1 MPGRSRNGLHEDRDF
16 SDVVIAMPRWIRAAN
31 RAPLRH
37 PAELLRVAAGCL
49 LARGAWQADAAADGG
64 ARVRGREGSPT
75 STSTIPTTWAPMPA
89 RRAGDPRPGPVGERS
104 GDALLFEPRLQDRRL
119 HQPRS
124 GGASRGDRPD
134 QARHRRRARRRQHPD
149 DDLARPGRV
158 RLRVP
163 GRLRPAVGRRD
174 RRHPRG
180 GAARSGLHDQHR
192 VQAQRAAVLQPAA
205 RLRHDAAGAE
215 GDRPA
220 EPRRHARLRARAVCR
235 RAAGLR
241 RRADRPAQPD
251 PGAAPQRR
259 LRQARRRAD
268 GGGGARA
275 ADGGAAA
282 PGVSRRLRR
291 ADLLRH
297 LPRSHRPR
305 SGAGMRGQH
314 RHGARHAAG
323 RGTLDADNRLGAA
336 MAEQDPV
343 AAQRVVQDA
352 MLGG

>member
-64 ARVRGREGSPT
+64 ARVRGRR
-75 STSTIPTTWAPMPA
+75 AH
-89 RRAGDPRPGPVGERS
+89 RRRPELSRPPGHRCPRDGNGDPRPGPVGERS

-119 HQPRS
+119 HQPRC
-124 GGASRGDRPD
+124 GGASRGDRLD

-149 DDLARPGRV
+149 DDLARAGRV

-180 GAARSGLHDQHR
+180 GAARSGLYDQHR
-192 VQAQRAAVLQPAA
+192 VQAERAAVVQPAS
-205 RLRHDAAGAE
+205 RLRDNPAGVE

-251 PGAAPQRR
+251 PGRC
-259 LRQARRRAD
+259 
-268 GGGGARA
+268 
-275 ADGGAAA
+275 
-282 PGVSRRLRR
+282 
-291 ADLLRH
+291 
-297 LPRSHRPR
+297 
-305 SGAGMRGQH
+305 
-314 RHGARHAAG
+314 
-323 RGTLDADNRLGAA
+323 T
-336 MAEQDPV
+336 
-343 AAQRVVQDA
+343 
-352 MLGG
+352 